1 MKTEDFDYY
10 LPQDLIAYEPVRKRD
25 SSNLMI
31 LRKKDRAIDHGK
43 FYDIK
48 EYLKDG
54 DLLILNNTKVI
65 PSRIEGRAID
75 GKLYELLL
83 TEKTEKS
90 DQNIWEC
97 LVKNPR
103 DGLIIKFKNGV
114 CGKLE
119 RTDKTQW
126 AIDFNQRVDGYL
138 DDHGMMPL
146 PPYIQ
151 RAPRAGDRETYQT
164 VYAKIKGAVAAPTA
178 GLHFTKEL
186 LDSISYMGVEISFI
200 TLHVGIGTFRPVKSE
215 FITEHTMHP
224 EFVYIDE
231 HTAKHVNNARDKGG
245 RVIAVGTTVVRA
257 LESSLDEKGNLVPY
271 SGHTNIYIYPGF
283 NFRIVDSMVTN
294 FHLPRSTLLML
305 VSAFTG
311 KEFILRAY
319 AEAVKRRY
327 RMLSYGDA
335 MFIT

>member
-31 LRKKDRAIDHGK
+31 LRKKDRTIDHRK

-90 DQNIWEC
+90 DQNIWKC

-126 AIDFNQRVDGYL
+126 AINFNQRVDGYL

-151 RAPRAGDRETYQT
+151 RAPRTGDRETYQT

-178 GLHFTKEL
+178 GLHFTQEL
-186 LDSISYMGVEISFI
+186 LDGISDMGVEISFI

-215 FITEHTMHP
+215 FIREHTMSP
-224 EFVYIDE
+224 EFSNIDE
-231 HTAKHVNNARDKGG
+231 QTAKRVNNARDKG
-245 RVIAVGTTVVRA
+245 RRIIAVGTTVVRA

-271 SGHTNIYIYPGF
+271 SGFTNIYIYPGF

-311 KEFILRAY
+311 KEVILRAY